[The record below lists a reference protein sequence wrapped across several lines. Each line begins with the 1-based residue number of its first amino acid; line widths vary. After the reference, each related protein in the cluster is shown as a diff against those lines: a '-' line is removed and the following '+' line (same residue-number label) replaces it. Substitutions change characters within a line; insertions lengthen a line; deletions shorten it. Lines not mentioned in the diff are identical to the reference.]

1 MWPWDTGLGLCNPE
15 NKLRPGQGNEEG
27 NEVLAS
33 ATSASTPLNVQ
44 GEHFQSALDGHFNS
58 PFPAEKELFLRLAF
72 ERTITPSHCP
82 SPIFFPLMKKKGG
95 NRSLRKQRKRLS
107 PGPGLSHQSS
117 VGGEEVRPGVRMGA
131 ARSQAAC

>member
-1 MWPWDTGLGLCNPE
+1 M
-15 NKLRPGQGNEEG
+15 
-27 NEVLAS
+27 LAS
-33 ATSASTPLNVQ
+33 AMSASTPLNVQ
-44 GEHFQSALDGHFNS
+44 GEHFQSALDWHFNS
-58 PFPAEKELFLRLAF
+58 SFPAEKELFLRLAF

-82 SPIFFPLMKKKGG
+82 LPIFFPLMKKKGG